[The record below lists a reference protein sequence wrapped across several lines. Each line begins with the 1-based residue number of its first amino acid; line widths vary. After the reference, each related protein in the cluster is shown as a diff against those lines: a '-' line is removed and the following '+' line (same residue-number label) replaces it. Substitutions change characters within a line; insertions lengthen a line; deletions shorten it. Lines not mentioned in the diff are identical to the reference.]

1 MNVICYTP
9 KEDKINHINLNVIL
23 IQSRLMLGIQRFW

>member
-23 IQSRLMLGIQRFW
+23 IQSSVLAH